1 MKTIQRI
8 LFFLSLFLIYFVI
21 KEFLQ
26 LYTSLYLLHP
36 YAGYGFLVLLAGLT
50 VYFVIIPLTRIIML
64 KPNQPPAKDKSKVPE
79 LIEKR
84 MQCFRRNHYLIE
96 QSFDF
101 SSITADEKGYN
112 TVVKELKKEGARIRK
127 RYVTALFYST
137 SLSQNGFIDAFLM
150 LSGSINMV
158 RELFKLY
165 RGRVTNR
172 DLLSI
177 GRLVMLST
185 MIAGSEGVEYFITEL
200 FSKYAT
206 DGMKKL
212 PGANIMLSSLADGM
226 VNAALLTRI
235 SIITERYCTMLY
247 IKKENELFPAV
258 HVIADTTR
266 NILSDVLQRIYRDLI
281 VMSGKKT
288 WGAFK
293 NLGGSF
299 RKMFGVDED
308 DEPEDTY
315 S

>member
-8 LFFLSLFLIYFVI
+8 LFFFSLFLIYFVI

-36 YAGYGFLVLLAGLT
+36 WAGYGFLILLAAAT
-50 VYFVIIPLTRIIML
+50 IYFVLIPLFKML
-64 KPNQPPAKDKSKVPE
+64 MLRPNEPPTKDRSRVPI

-84 MQCFRRNHYLIE
+84 LTKFRDNKYLTA
-96 QSFDF
+96 QQFDF
-101 SSITADEKGYN
+101 SVITADEAGYN
-112 TVVKELKKEGARIRK
+112 AVVKELKKEGERIRK
-127 RYVTALFYST
+127 RYVTSLFYST

-150 LSGSINMV
+150 LTASINMV
-158 RELFKLY
+158 REFFQLY
-165 RGRVTNR
+165 HGRVTNR

-212 PGANIMLSSLADGM
+212 PGANIVLSSLADGM
-226 VNAALLTRI
+226 VNSALLTRI
-235 SIITERYCTMLY
+235 SLITERYCTVLH
-247 IKKENELFPAV
+247 IEKQAELFPAV
-258 HVIADTTR
+258 QTIASTTR
-266 NILSDVLQRIYRDLI
+266 NILSDVTQRIYKDLI

-288 WGAFK
+288 WGAVK
-293 NLGGSF
+293 GVGTSVK
-299 RKMFGVDED
+299 RMFGVE
-308 DEPEDTY
+308 EEEA
-315 S
+315 